1 MSFILSAAQGAACG
15 RATAVIV
22 RDWGREWGGGEG
34 GRGSKTQL
42 LQDNLMC
49 SKDF

>member
-22 RDWGREWGGGEG
+22 RDWGRECGGGG
-34 GRGSKTQL
+34 GGVEAKL
-42 LQDNLMC
+42 NYC
-49 SKDF
+49 KII

>member
-22 RDWGREWGGGEG
+22 RDWGREWEVVRGGVEA
-34 GRGSKTQL
+34 KL
-42 LQDNLMC
+42 NYC
-49 SKDF
+49 KII